1 MKKRLLAL
9 ALVLCMVLTIFA
21 ACGSDDGGDANSD
34 AVIYEYDYDLSEYI
48 KIGEYKGLEY
58 TPKKLVV
65 AEGDSVSVSY
75 VGRMDGEEFEGG
87 TGTNNNLVIGSGSF
101 IDGFEDGL
109 VGMVPGET
117 KDLELTFP
125 DPYPNNPDFAGK
137 PVVFTATVNSI
148 NGNESEEDMYKS
160 EIWQK
165 YYDSCEVIKY
175 PEKEVNDMK
184 EQQKEYYENLAAS
197 YGTDFDGLL
206 SAMSM
211 SAEDF
216 DKQLEEYAQSMI
228 AQDMALYALARAEGI
243 EAEDEYIEKAKQGI
257 LDSYGFESEKE
268 LKDSYGID
276 FDDPEIASNIE
287 MNAILQKTLDFMLE
301 NAKEAA
307 PESAE

>member
-1 MKKRLLAL
+1 
-9 ALVLCMVLTIFA
+9 MVLTMFT
-21 ACGSDDGGDANSD
+21 ACGNDDGGDADSD

-58 TPKKLVV
+58 TPQKLVV
-65 AEGDSVSVSY
+65 TEGDSVSVSY

-125 DPYPNNPDFAGK
+125 DPYPNNPDFAGL
-137 PVVFTATVNSI
+137 PVVFTATINSI

-165 YYDSCEVIKY
+165 YYDSCEIIKY
-175 PEKEVNDMK
+175 PEKEVNNMK

-228 AQDMALYALARAEGI
+228 AQDMALYALARVEGI

-276 FDDPEIASNIE
+276 FDDPEVASNIE

>member
-1 MKKRLLAL
+1 
-9 ALVLCMVLTIFA
+9 MVLTMFA
-21 ACGSDDGGDANSD
+21 ACGNDDGGDADSD

-58 TPKKLVV
+58 TPQKLVV
-65 AEGDSVSVSY
+65 TEGDSVSVSY

-125 DPYPNNPDFAGK
+125 DPYPNNPDFAGL
-137 PVVFTATVNSI
+137 PVVFTATINSI

-165 YYDSCEVIKY
+165 YYDSCEIIKY
-175 PEKEVNDMK
+175 PEKEVNNMK

-243 EAEDEYIEKAKQGI
+243 EVEDEYIEKAKQGI

-276 FDDPEIASNIE
+276 FDDPEVASNIE